1 MNPAAP
7 VTRYLIPSSRLRGDG
22 VRQLLRERDEL
33 AGAVLD
39 EAEVGEEARH
49 HDALAEVAEP
59 RLGTLAAGE
68 LERELGVAAPRGER
82 QRERAAEARV
92 DVGDRQAAVGL
103 AEALDVGRA
112 DDADRLGDPR
122 AVRDQL
128 GVLER
133 PALDRLAA
141 LRLDHR
147 ARDRVQA
154 AALEVAEHVDREL
167 LAEAALLHHRVDRR
181 RAQVEGELLGV
192 VGAVDVARPEP
203 LAHLDE
209 ERVAGVVRER
219 RPGARCAGSGCRASS
234 KNRCARYLSPIVRH
248 TSGLGASTSAGAS
261 SSRAAETIS
270 WSRSVSGTTRRTSCS
285 ATSAASAGT

>member
-7 VTRYLIPSSRLRGDG
+7 VTRYLISRPSRLRGDG

-33 AGAVLD
+33 AGPVLD

-49 HDALAEVAEP
+49 HDTLAEVAEA

-68 LERELGVAAPRGER
+68 LERELRVAAPRGQR

-103 AEALDVGRA
+103 AEALHVGRA
-112 DDADRLGDPR
+112 DDADRLRDPR

-128 GVLER
+128 GVLQR
-133 PALDRLAA
+133 AALDRLAA

-181 RAQVEGELLGV
+181 RA
-192 VGAVDVARPEP
+192 
-203 LAHLDE
+203 
-209 ERVAGVVRER
+209 AG
-219 RPGARCAGSGCRASS
+219 G
-234 KNRCARYLSPIVRH
+234 
-248 TSGLGASTSAGAS
+248 T
-261 SSRAAETIS
+261 RAA
-270 WSRSVSGTTRRTSCS
+270 RRRRRGRCGATRTPR
-285 ATSAASAGT
+285 AP